1 MYGEGDV
8 RYRVMNVAEPSDV
21 VMARTTAAVL
31 RVLAGA
37 DTAFSVRQAA
47 LIAGVSA
54 PRALEIVDHAA
65 ARGLVLVEQAGRSRM
80 CRLNRDH
87 IAADAIVALVTL
99 RQRML
104 ATLTAD
110 IGGWAIEPLHAS
122 LFGSAARGDG
132 GPDSDL
138 DVLVVR
144 GDDTPE
150 AAWQEQMYA
159 SGQRL
164 ERRIGNRVSWFD
176 ISRADLDRAVAQEE
190 AVIADWR
197 EDGIHL
203 AGQPL
208 RALLRRRTA

>member
-1 MYGEGDV
+1 
-8 RYRVMNVAEPSDV
+8 MNVSEPSDL
-21 VMARTTAAVL
+21 VMSRTTSAVL

-37 DTAFSVRQAA
+37 KTAFSVREAA
-47 LIAGVSA
+47 RLSGVSP

-87 IAADAIVALVTL
+87 LATDAIIALVTL

-104 ATLTAD
+104 QALTEE
-110 IGGWAIEPLHAS
+110 IGSWEIAPIHAS

-132 GPDSDL
+132 GTDSDL

-144 GDDTPE
+144 ADVTPE
-150 AAWQEQMYA
+150 DAWVEQTFT

-164 ERRIGNRVSWFD
+164 ERLIGNAVSWFD
-176 ISRADLDRAVAQEE
+176 ISRSDLDRSVNQQEP
-190 AVIADWR
+190 VITDWQA
-197 EDGIHL
+197 DGIHL
-203 AGQPL
+203 AGQQL

>member
-1 MYGEGDV
+1 
-8 RYRVMNVAEPSDV
+8 MNVAEPSDV

-208 RALLRRRTA
+208 RALLSRRTA

>member
-1 MYGEGDV
+1 
-8 RYRVMNVAEPSDV
+8 
-21 VMARTTAAVL
+21 MARTTAAVL

-104 ATLTAD
+104 ETLTAD
-110 IGGWAIEPLHAS
+110 IGGWAIEPLHAN

-132 GPDSDL
+132 GADSDL
-138 DVLVVR
+138 DVLVVSK
-144 GDDTPE
+144 DNTPE
-150 AAWQEQMYA
+150 AAWQEQLYI
-159 SGQRL
+159 SGKRL
-164 ERRIGNRVSWFD
+164 ERRIGNRASWFD
-176 ISRADLDRAVAQEE
+176 ISRADLDRSVAQREP
-190 AVIADWR
+190 VIADWQ

-208 RALLRRRTA
+208 RALLSRRTA

>member
-1 MYGEGDV
+1 
-8 RYRVMNVAEPSDV
+8 MNVAEPSDV

-176 ISRADLDRAVAQEE
+176 ISRADLDRAVAQQE

-208 RALLRRRTA
+208 RALLSRRTA

>member
-1 MYGEGDV
+1 
-8 RYRVMNVAEPSDV
+8 
-21 VMARTTAAVL
+21 MARTTAAVL

-104 ATLTAD
+104 ETLTAD

-138 DVLVVR
+138 DVLVVG

-176 ISRADLDRAVAQEE
+176 ISRADLERAVAQEE

-197 EDGIHL
+197 KDGIHL

-208 RALLRRRTA
+208 RALLSRRTA